1 MRVPRPRHQP
11 RVPAPREHQLVAE
24 VRVDGGEV
32 CDPVIHRGRVPVR
45 VKRAAEV
52 LRVQPPGHAG
62 PGRVVT
68 RPVRGRAVLRPQDL
82 VHAAEDGVTLAAG
95 AEGGAGVD
103 PGHAQPLLV
112 MAVMRIRPGPRTS
125 DLGVLSQLGEAD
137 ELLVKAGVLLD
148 LMSSAR
154 NLHFDSVL
162 FLLLEEVVLPFLVIA
177 CKRRGMPRPGAEFA
191 AHGGVRSPIV
201 LRIAL
206 RMAGAQRMT
215 HQAISTRRKL
225 RESF

>member
-32 CDPVIHRGRVPVR
+32 CDPIVHRGRVPVR
-45 VKRAAEV
+45 VKRTAEF

-68 RPVRGRAVLRPQDL
+68 GPVSVRPQDL
-82 VHAAEDGVTLAAG
+82 VNTAEDGVTLTAG

-103 PGHAQPLLV
+103 PGHAQPLLM
-112 MAVMRIRPGPRTS
+112 MAVMRLRPGTRTS
-125 DLGVLSQLGEAD
+125 DLGVLPQLGEAD

-162 FLLLEEVVLPFLVIA
+162 FLLLEEVVLPLLVIA
-177 CKRRGMPRPGAEFA
+177 CKRRGMPGPGAEFA
-191 AHGGVRSPIV
+191 AHG
-201 LRIAL
+201 
-206 RMAGAQRMT
+206 
-215 HQAISTRRKL
+215 
-225 RESF
+225 